1 VNWFKRRSADP
12 SIAEINARIR
22 GFILDSQMADAHDIS
37 VILGCGPIS
46 EEIAEKEEEE
56 SDKRLD
62 KISHL
67 MPMIY
72 AHSQALAQGSIE
84 YQRSNVPESL
94 QSLPDELW
102 WDSRKLLE
110 QVSSA
115 AIVGSI
121 SQLVDMGL
129 LSIPKDRKK

>member
-1 VNWFKRRSADP
+1 MKWFKRRSSDP
-12 SIAEINARIR
+12 TVAEINARLR
-22 GFILDSQMADAHDIS
+22 GFILDSQVTDAHDIS

-72 AHSQALAQGSIE
+72 AHSQALSQGSIE
-84 YQRSNVPESL
+84 YQRTNVPESL

-121 SQLVDMGL
+121 AQLVDMGL
-129 LSIPKDRKK
+129 LEIPKRYR

>member
-1 VNWFKRRSADP
+1 
-12 SIAEINARIR
+12 
-22 GFILDSQMADAHDIS
+22 MADAHDVS

-129 LSIPKDRKK
+129 LEIPKRYR